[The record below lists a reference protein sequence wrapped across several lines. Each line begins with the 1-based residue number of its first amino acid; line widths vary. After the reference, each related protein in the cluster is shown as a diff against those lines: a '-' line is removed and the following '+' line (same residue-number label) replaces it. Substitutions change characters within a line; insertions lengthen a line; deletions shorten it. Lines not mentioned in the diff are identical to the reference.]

1 MARLLIIPLALIAM
15 LTGAMVWSGGGVQSR
30 ADFAFINRGDIIT
43 LDLNQMSYLQDFRVT
58 YGIREGFYTYD
69 TVDLKLVPSG
79 AVSVDLSDD
88 KRVWTFRLRPA
99 AKWSNG
105 DPVVAG
111 DYLFAWRRML
121 EEPGEYS
128 YLFDYIKGAKR
139 YGQAFTAYDDYL
151 RAVDAHAK
159 DARQLRPETAVE
171 KPDFATVGIEAPS
184 EYTFRVTLTD
194 PVPFLL
200 DLVAFPPFYPLH
212 AKSMDPFKQVDPVTG
227 ATSYNNEFTR
237 AGNVVTNGPFELAD
251 WDFKRRLLFRKSQT
265 YWDQA
270 NVLSDTIEMV
280 VNENPLSQFL
290 AYEAGDVDWLADVNP
305 DLAAELKTKGRT
317 DLRVMPAF
325 GTSFLTLNCSPQFL
339 PGTDGAGGRNP
350 LADVRV
356 RQALALSI
364 DRQYIVDNI
373 TRMGEPVAT
382 TYVPPGALPG
392 WRSTPGFGLDLARA
406 RKLLAEA
413 GYENGRGF
421 PRLPI
426 IFNSESSARRM
437 LVQALKNQ
445 WKANLGI
452 DVDVQGLELKSYRN
466 RVTEKRYAIAPVGWY
481 GDYMDASTFT
491 DKYLSTSL
499 QNDCAWASTRYD
511 ELCFA
516 ATKEPDE
523 QKRLRLLEEAERLL
537 LKEAPIVPLYTYVNV
552 WMHRDNVKG
561 IHPNPKVL
569 TMFKALKV
577 E

>member
-1 MARLLIIPLALIAM
+1 MSRLLVIPLALIAM
-15 LTGAMVWSGGGVQSR
+15 LAGAMAWSGGGVQKR

-58 YGIREGFYTYD
+58 YGIREGLYTYD
-69 TVDLKLVPSG
+69 TVDLKPIPSG
-79 AVSVDLSDD
+79 ALSFTLSDD
-88 KRVWTFRLRPA
+88 KRVWTFRLRPE
-99 AKWSNG
+99 AKWNNG

-128 YLFDYIKGAKR
+128 YLFDYIRGAKK
-139 YGQAFTAYDDYL
+139 YGESFTAYNAYL
-151 RAVDAHAK
+151 RALDAHRK
-159 DARQLRPETAVE
+159 DAKKPKPEKVVE
-171 KPDFATVGIEAPS
+171 KPDFADVGIEAPS
-184 EYTFRVTLTD
+184 SHEFRVTLTD

-212 AKSMDPFKQVDPVTG
+212 AKSMERFRQVDPVTG
-227 ATSYNNEFTR
+227 STSYNNQFTR
-237 AGNVVTNGPFELAD
+237 AGNVVTNGPFELVD
-251 WDFKRRLLFRKSQT
+251 WDFKRRLLFRKSET
-265 YWDQA
+265 YWAKA
-270 NVLSDTIEMV
+270 NVLSETIEMV

-290 AYEAGDVDWLADVNP
+290 AYESGDVDWLADVNP
-305 DLAAELKTKGRT
+305 DLAAELKAKGRT

-325 GTSFLTLNCSPQFL
+325 GTSFLTFNCMPEFL
-339 PGTDGAGGRNP
+339 SGTDGASGRNP
-350 LADVRV
+350 LNDIRV
-356 RQALALSI
+356 RQALALAI

-373 TRMGEPVAT
+373 TRMGEPVAS

-392 WRSTPGFGLDLARA
+392 WQSTPGFGLDVARA
-406 RKLLAEA
+406 RKLLADA

-426 IFNSESSARRM
+426 IFNSESAARRT

-452 DVDVQGLELKSYRN
+452 DIDIQGFELKSYRN

-499 QNDCAWASTRYD
+499 QNDCAWASKRYD
-511 ELCFA
+511 QLCFL

-523 QKRLRLLEEAERLL
+523 GKRLRLLEGAERLL
-537 LKEAPIVPLYTYVNV
+537 LEEAPIVPLYTYVNV

>member
-1 MARLLIIPLALIAM
+1 MSRIVIIPLALLA
-15 LTGAMVWSGGGVQSR
+15 LLAGAMVWSGGGVQKR

-58 YGIREGFYTYD
+58 YGIREGLYTYD
-69 TVDLKLVPSG
+69 TVDLTPIPAG
-79 AVSVDLSDD
+79 AVDFDLSDD
-88 KRVWTFRLRPA
+88 KRVWTFRLRPE

-105 DPVVAG
+105 DSVVAG
-111 DYLFAWRRML
+111 DYVFAWRRML

-128 YLFDYIKGAKR
+128 YLFNYIKGAKQ
-139 YGQAFTAYDDYL
+139 YSDDFVAHNNSV
-151 RAVDAHAK
+151 RAAASGTSGGTVIA
-159 DARQLRPETAVE
+159 
-171 KPDFATVGIEAPS
+171 KPDFATVGIAAPS
-184 EYTFRVTLTD
+184 DYEFRVTLTD

-212 AKSMDPFKQVDPVTG
+212 AKSMEPFKQTDPITG

-237 AGNVVTNGPFELAD
+237 AGNVVTNGPYELVD
-251 WDFKRRLLFRKSQT
+251 WDFKRRLLFRKSES
-265 YWDQA
+265 YWDKA
-270 NVLSDTIEMV
+270 NVLSETIEMI

-290 AYEAGDVDWLADVNP
+290 AYDAGDVDWLADVNA
-305 DLAAELKTKGRT
+305 DLAAELKAKGRP

-325 GTSFLTLNCSPQFL
+325 GTAFLTFNCMPEFL
-339 PGTDGAGGRNP
+339 PGTDGVSGRNP
-350 LADVRV
+350 LSDMRV
-356 RQALALSI
+356 RQALALAI

-373 TRMGEPVAT
+373 TRMGEPVAS
-382 TYVPPGALPG
+382 TYIPPGTLPG
-392 WRSTPGFGLDLARA
+392 WRSTPGFGFDVARA
-406 RKLLAEA
+406 RELLAEA
-413 GYENGRGF
+413 GYEGGRGF

-426 IFNSESSARRM
+426 VFNSENPTRRM

-452 DVDVQGLELKSYRN
+452 DIDIQGLELKSYRN

-499 QNDCAWASTRYD
+499 QNDCAWVNKRYD
-511 ELCFA
+511 ALCHQ

-537 LKEAPIVPLYTYVNV
+537 LEEAPIAPLYTYVNV
-552 WMHRDNVKG
+552 WMHRDNVIG

>member
-1 MARLLIIPLALIAM
+1 MSRLLVIPLALIA
-15 LTGAMVWSGGGVQSR
+15 LLAGAMAWSGGGVQKR

-58 YGIREGFYTYD
+58 YGIREGLYSYD
-69 TVDLKLVPSG
+69 TVDLKPIASG
-79 AVSVDLSDD
+79 AVDFTLSDD
-88 KRVWTFRLRPA
+88 KRVWTFRLRPEA
-99 AKWSNG
+99 RWSNG

-121 EEPGEYS
+121 EEPGEYT
-128 YLFDYIKGAKR
+128 YLFDYIKGAKQ
-139 YGQAFTAYDDYL
+139 YGTDVTAYNEYL
-151 RAVDAHAK
+151 RAVDAHTRDRNK
-159 DARQLRPETAVE
+159 PKPERAPQN
-171 KPDFATVGIEAPS
+171 PDFTKVGIEATS
-184 EYTFRVTLTD
+184 THAFRVTLTD

-212 AKSMDPFKQVDPVTG
+212 AKSMEPFKQTDPITG
-227 ATSYNNEFTR
+227 STSYNNQFTR
-237 AGNVVTNGPFELAD
+237 AGNVITNGPYELAA
-251 WDFKRRLLFRKSQT
+251 WDFKRRLLFRKSEA
-265 YWDQA
+265 YWDKA
-270 NVLSDTIEMV
+270 SVLSDTIEMI
-280 VNENPLSQFL
+280 VNENPLAQFL
-290 AYEAGDVDWLADVNP
+290 AYDAGDIDWLADVNS
-305 DLAAELKTKGRT
+305 DLAAELKAKGRP

-325 GTSFLTLNCSPQFL
+325 GTAFLTFNCMPEFL
-339 PGTDGAGGRNP
+339 SGTDGVSGRNP
-350 LADVRV
+350 LNDERV

-373 TRMGEPVAT
+373 TRMGEPVAS

-392 WRSTPGFGLDLARA
+392 WQSTPGYGLDVARA
-406 RKLLAEA
+406 RKLLADA
-413 GYENGRGF
+413 GYDGGRGF

-426 IFNSESSARRM
+426 IFNSDNPTRRT
-437 LVQALKNQ
+437 LVQSLKNQ
-445 WKANLGI
+445 WKANLGVDI
-452 DVDVQGLELKSYRN
+452 DIQGFELKSYRN

-499 QNDCAWASTRYD
+499 QNDCAWGSKRYD
-511 ELCFA
+511 DLCFQ

-523 QKRLRLLEEAERLL
+523 GKRLRLLEEAERLL
-537 LKEAPIVPLYTYVNV
+537 LAEAPIVPLYTYVSV

-561 IHPNPKVL
+561 IHPNPKLL